1 MTVCETPVSLL
12 FLPYLFLSGID
23 VSPKC
28 KQIKGATTY
37 TVVRPA
43 SSTGVS
49 LQKKYYVIICHLVL
63 LFLYDLFDMMRDLD
77 GYLQLDSLL
86 IS

>member
-1 MTVCETPVSLL
+1 MSLL

-23 VSPKC
+23 VGPKC
-28 KQIKGATTY
+28 KQIKGLLLIRSQTD
-37 TVVRPA
+37 RR
-43 SSTGVS
+43 
-49 LQKKYYVIICHLVL
+49 LQLERHYKKKYYVIICHLVL
-63 LFLYDLFDMMRDLD
+63 LFLYDLFDMMSDLD

>member
-1 MTVCETPVSLL
+1 MSLL

-23 VSPKC
+23 VGPKC
-28 KQIKGATTY
+28 KQIKGVTTY

-43 SSTGVS
+43 SSTGAS